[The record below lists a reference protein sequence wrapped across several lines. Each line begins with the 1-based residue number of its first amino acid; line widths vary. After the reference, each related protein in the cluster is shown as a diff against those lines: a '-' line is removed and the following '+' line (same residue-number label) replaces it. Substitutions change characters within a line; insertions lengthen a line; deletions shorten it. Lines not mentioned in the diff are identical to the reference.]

1 MTAAD
6 TITAAAKA
14 DLAAF
19 AAALRDCLEIAWPY
33 LVGIAAILLY
43 MHRKL

>member
-6 TITAAAKA
+6 TLAAAAKA

-19 AAALRDCLEIAWPY
+19 AAALRDCLAIAWPY
-33 LVGIAAILLY
+33 LAGIAVILLH

>member
-6 TITAAAKA
+6 TLAAAAKA
-14 DLAAF
+14 DLAAYG
-19 AAALRDCLEIAWPY
+19 AAIRDCLEIAWPY
-33 LVGIAAILLY
+33 LAGIAAILLY

>member
-6 TITAAAKA
+6 TLAEAART

-33 LVGIAAILLY
+33 LAGIAVILLY